1 MKLLSFQVR
10 TGYDGL
16 GGRTKFIQPVSFLAP
31 DLDIDIKLVNGGGVV
46 FKGICFYFHLTVSGP
61 KISPI

>member
-31 DLDIDIKLVNGGGVV
+31 DLDIDIKLVNGGGFV
-46 FKGICFYFHLTVSGP
+46 FIFTLPFLDLK
-61 KISPI
+61 